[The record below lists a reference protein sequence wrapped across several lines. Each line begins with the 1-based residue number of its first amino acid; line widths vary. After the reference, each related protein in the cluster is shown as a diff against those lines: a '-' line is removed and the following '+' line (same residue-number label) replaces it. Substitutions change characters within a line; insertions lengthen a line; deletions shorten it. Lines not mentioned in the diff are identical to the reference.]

1 MSREEK
7 KKYLRL
13 VYAQTFRLFG
23 ICLVISALVGG
34 LYVSTM
40 YAVWAMCAAGSIV
53 ICWGWF
59 QYLQLKGMRLLGFK
73 PKSQQASVPYI
84 HRRFKEKRPHRPAFQ
99 KDSADF
105 DDDLTAA
112 TAVDEETFSE
122 EAVKMAQILSKEA
135 AGVLLYLVSFFI

>member
-59 QYLQLKGMRLLGFK
+59 QYLQLKGMRLFGFK
-73 PKSQQASVPYI
+73 PRSQTASVPYI
-84 HRRFKEKRPHRPAFQ
+84 HRRFKQKRPHRPAFQ
-99 KDSADF
+99 KDAADF

-112 TAVDEETFSE
+112 TAVDAENFSE
-122 EAVKMAQILSKEA
+122 QAVKMAQVWAKVA

>member
-1 MSREEK
+1 MTREEK

-13 VYAQTFRLFG
+13 IYAKTFRLFG

-34 LYVSTM
+34 IYHSTM
-40 YAVWAMCAAGSIV
+40 HAVWAMCAVGSLL

-59 QYLQLKGMRLLGFK
+59 LYLQLKGMRLFGFK
-73 PKSQQASVPYI
+73 KKSQQPSVPYI
-84 HRRFKEKRPHRPAFQ
+84 HRRFKEKRAHRPAFQ

-112 TAVDEETFSE
+112 TAVDEEAFSE
-122 EAVKMAQILSKEA
+122 NAAKMARVWARVA